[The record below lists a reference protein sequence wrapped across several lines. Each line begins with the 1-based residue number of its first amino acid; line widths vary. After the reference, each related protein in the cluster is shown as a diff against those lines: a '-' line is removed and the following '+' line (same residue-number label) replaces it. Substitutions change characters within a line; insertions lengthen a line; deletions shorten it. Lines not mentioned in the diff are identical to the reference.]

1 MSLCETPS
9 ASTRSN
15 GLAGQPGRKVISL
28 TVAQSKPSACSTAT
42 KGGCGSGSSSQLPQ
56 HIQDKVHDH
65 PCYSAEAHHH
75 FARMHVAVAPGCN
88 IQCNYCNRKY
98 DCANESRPGVV
109 SEKLTPE
116 LAAKKVLAVAARIPQ
131 LSVVGVA
138 GPGDALAIP
147 EKTFRTF
154 DLIKAAAP
162 DIRLC
167 LSTNGLALPDHVD
180 RIKAL
185 GVDHVTITINM
196 VDPEIGAKIY
206 PWIFYNHKR
215 WHGVEAAKI
224 LHERQMLGLE
234 MLVAADILVKVNSVM
249 IPGINDQHL
258 EEVNK
263 AVKSRGAFLH
273 NIMPLISDPAHGTY
287 FGLNGQRGPTP
298 AELKAL
304 QDSCEGDMQM
314 MRHCRQCRADAVGML
329 GEDRGAEFNS
339 HNIDAIAAEVDAE
352 LMKENRAAYRNFV
365 EKERAD
371 QTAATASAK
380 AQVVETAE
388 KRLVAVATK
397 GTGRINQHF
406 GHAEEFQVYE
416 VSATGAKFVGHRK
429 VALYCQGGYE
439 DDEAMPG
446 IVDAL
451 EGCSAVFVAK
461 IGHCPRKDLA
471 AAGVEAIETYAH
483 EYIEASLI
491 DWFAKSVA
499 GVAESDVIAA

>member
-1 MSLCETPS
+1 MSPPVLPLPETPPARRIIPLSVAGS
-9 ASTRSN
+9 AAAAKS
-15 GLAGQPGRKVISL
+15 GGCG
-28 TVAQSKPSACSTAT
+28 TAT
-42 KGGCGSGSSSQLPQ
+42 KGGCGSGSATGLPQ
-56 HIQDKVHDH
+56 HIRDKVHDH

-116 LAAKKVLAVAARIPQ
+116 LAARKVLAVAARIPQ

-138 GPGDALAIP
+138 GPGDALALP

-154 DLIKAAAP
+154 DLIREAAP

-167 LSTNGLALPDHVD
+167 LSTNGLALPDHVE

-196 VDPEIGAKIY
+196 VDLEIGAQIY
-206 PWIFYNHKR
+206 PWIFFEHKR
-215 WHGVEAAKI
+215 RRGLEAARI

-249 IPGINDQHL
+249 IPGINDRHL
-258 EEVNK
+258 AEVNA

-273 NIMPLISDPAHGTY
+273 NIMPLISDPAHGTH
-287 FGLNGQRGPTP
+287 FGLTGQRGPTP

-304 QDSCEGDMQM
+304 QDSCEGEMQM

-329 GEDRGAEFNS
+329 GEDRGAEFTS
-339 HNIDAIAAEVDAE
+339 QNIEAIAAAVDTAQMAE
-352 LMKENRAAYRNFV
+352 TRAAYRSYV
-365 EKERAD
+365 ERERAD
-371 QTAATASAK
+371 QDAAADAARNASTAQFGATA
-380 AQVVETAE
+380 ET
-388 KRLVAVATK
+388 RLVAVATK
-397 GTGRINQHF
+397 GFGRINQHF

-416 VSATGAKFVGHRK
+416 VSAAGAKFVGHRK
-429 VALYCQGGYE
+429 VSLYCQGGYD
-439 DDEAMPG
+439 DDEALPG

-451 EGCSAVFVAK
+451 AGCVAVFVAK
-461 IGHCPRKDLA
+461 IGHCPRRDLA
-471 AAGVEAIETYAH
+471 TAGIATVENYAH

-499 GVAESDVIAA
+499 GAATIAA

>member
-1 MSLCETPS
+1 MS
-9 ASTRSN
+9 ASTEFASSPAS
-15 GLAGQPGRKVISL
+15 GSSRKVIPL
-28 TVAQSKPSACSTAT
+28 AVAGPKAAAGHSACGTAT
-42 KGGCGSGSSSQLPQ
+42 KGGCGSGSSSNLPK

-154 DLIKAAAP
+154 ELIQAEAP

-196 VDPEIGAKIY
+196 VDPEIGAQIY
-206 PWIFYNHKR
+206 PWIFWDHKR
-215 WHGVEAAKI
+215 RRGVEAARI

-249 IPGINDQHL
+249 IPGVNDQHL
-258 EEVNK
+258 MEVNK

-273 NIMPLISDPAHGTY
+273 NIMPLISDPSHGTY
-287 FGLNGQRGPTP
+287 YGLNGQRGPTP

-304 QDSCEGDMQM
+304 QDNCEGDMQM

-339 HNIDAIAAEVDAE
+339 QNIDAIAAEVDAA
-352 LMKENRAAYRNFV
+352 LMAETRAAYRSFV
-365 EKERAD
+365 VKERAD
-371 QTAATASAK
+371 QSAATEMAK
-380 AQVVETAE
+380 SLVAETGE

-416 VSATGAKFVGHRK
+416 VSAAGAKFVGHRK
-429 VALYCQGGYE
+429 VELYCQGGFD
-439 DDEAMPG
+439 DDEALPG
-446 IVDAL
+446 IVQAL
-451 EGCSAVFVAK
+451 EGCTAVFVAK
-461 IGHCPRKDLA
+461 IGHCPKKDLA
-471 AAGVEAIETYAH
+471 AAGIASVETYAH

-491 DWFAKSVA
+491 DWFAKEVGQNAAVA
-499 GVAESDVIAA
+499 A